1 MKQIF
6 VISALI
12 CLLLIA
18 VGGAG
23 CSGTGTSEVDQYIK
37 MLSSG
42 NDEEAKQAAEELIL
56 MGDEAVKPLI
66 AVFSSGDDT
75 ASLWAAVTLCEI
87 KEPAVG
93 PLLASL
99 GEGDEASRNW
109 AVNTLSCIGD
119 PAVEP
124 LIGAI
129 ASGNELRS
137 ESAQVALIKMGAD
150 VKPRLAVELN
160 TGNWDTDT
168 KIALQAVLQSIE
180 LTDKYVAIQAANATA
195 SAT

>member
-6 VISALI
+6 VIFTLI

-23 CSGTGTSEVDQYIK
+23 CSGTNTSDADQYIK
-37 MLSSG
+37 LLSSG
-42 NDEEAKQAAEELIL
+42 SDEEAKQAAGELIL
-56 MGDEAVKPLI
+56 MGDEAVRPLI
-66 AVFSSGDDT
+66 AVFSSGDEK
-75 ASLWAAVTLCEI
+75 ASLWAAVVLCEI
-87 KEPAVG
+87 KEPAVE
-93 PLLASL
+93 PLIASL
-99 GEGDEASRNW
+99 GEGNEASRNW
-109 AVNTLSCIGD
+109 AVNTLACIGD

-150 VKPRLAVELN
+150 VMPRLAIELN
-160 TGNWDTDT
+160 TGTWDTDT
-168 KIALQAVLQSIE
+168 KIALQTVMQSIE
-180 LTDKYVAIQAANATA
+180 LTGQYVARQAANATA
-195 SAT
+195 SAA